1 MWNIRFWGHIKLA
14 LSDNNKGSR
23 IVITTRIENV
33 APFNKESPS
42 YHLYKLLPLPIEKV
56 WELFCKKVFQHEGG
70 HCLSKLVDFSCGII
84 ERHEGVPLAI
94 VTIAGLL
101 SNKEKVVSEWFK
113 CLDSLSSKLESNSHL
128 LDITNLLSLS
138 YFDLPHNLKACFL
151 YFGMFLE
158 DYIINC
164 ARLIQLWIAKGFVR
178 EKPMLALEGV
188 ANGYLNH
195 LCCVLVAWCITWII
209 SHVILVNNYGL
220 TFSGVVFFWRRRHAW
235 VGFLF
240 LFIYLFILLF
250 KKKKRRQ
257 HLRQTWR
264 KKVASLFA
272 TKSAY

>member
-1 MWNIRFWGHIKLA
+1 
-14 LSDNNKGSR
+14 
-23 IVITTRIENV
+23 
-33 APFNKESPS
+33 
-42 YHLYKLLPLPIEKV
+42 
-56 WELFCKKVFQHEGG
+56 VFQHEGG

-94 VTIAGLL
+94 VTIGGLL

-151 YFGMFLE
+151 CFGMFLE

-178 EKPMLALEGV
+178 EKPTLALEGV

-195 LCCVLVAWCITWII
+195 LCCVLVACIWPHEWCITWII
-209 SHVILVNNYGL
+209 SHMILVNNYGL
-220 TFSGVVFFWRRRHAW
+220 TFSGVVFFGEEDTRGLA
-235 VGFLF
+235 FYF
-240 LFIYLFILLF
+240 YLFFYFFLLF